1 MTEATKGG
9 RMDTETALKLIET
22 IRSVRLQL
30 RAIERDLDAM
40 ERAVTGEA
48 ADEG

>member
-1 MTEATKGG
+1 
-9 RMDTETALKLIET
+9 MDDDTALKLITT

-30 RAIERDLDAM
+30 QSIERDLDAM

-48 ADEG
+48 ADDE